1 MAQGNTTLWPLEG
14 DADHMTA
21 LRQLSVVYV
30 AAAGA
35 YAIAM
40 AMSAHP
46 NWVREADQTARY
58 LRTHSVA
65 TAIAFDEHV
74 LRPDMKLAETAGRAL
89 ERSIAG
95 AFRSDA
101 VKIAHRAQPLK
112 VARALPVQR
121 HASVQTATPSSPAP
135 TDLGPPPQSAPL
147 SQSAPSSDDDS
158 MPVPLR
164 GDDNTATANA
174 NAPTTPLPHLNLLPQ
189 TVTPP
194 ANSTASLPP
203 QGAPDAAEIMRVE
216 DRLKASLTSEMVD
229 NFSLFLYVSKANS
242 GPWAQRMYVFQK
254 QANGDLN
261 LLYNWPVSTG
271 REELELNP
279 QGHKLMTDTPP
290 GYYELDPL
298 RSYEHYTSSEWG
310 QKMPYAMFFNWV
322 KDGDPTGLAIH
333 AASGDDVSKLGSR
346 ASAGCVHLSEDNA
359 RTLFTMIRSQ
369 YKGLAPRFAYDRR
382 TGTMSNQG
390 ILMHDAGGNLKMA
403 QGYKV
408 LIFIEDYGGQ
418 NVVAALF

>member
-1 MAQGNTTLWPLEG
+1 
-14 DADHMTA
+14 MTA

-46 NWVREADQTARY
+46 IWVKEADQTARY
-58 LRTHSVA
+58 VRTHTAA
-65 TAIAFDEHV
+65 TAVAFDEHV
-74 LRPDMKLAETAGRAL
+74 LRPDMKMAEAAGRAL

-95 AFRSDA
+95 AFHSDT
-101 VKIAHRAQPLK
+101 VKVAHRDLPLK
-112 VARALPVQR
+112 VARVLPAG
-121 HASVQTATPSSPAP
+121 HPASVQTATPTQPAP
-135 TDLGPPPQSAPL
+135 TDLAPPQSAP
-147 SQSAPSSDDDS
+147 SPDDNAPS
-158 MPVPLR
+158 VPLR
-164 GDDNTATANA
+164 GNDTTTATADA
-174 NAPTTPLPHLNLLPQ
+174 NASTTPPPHLMTLLPQ
-189 TVTPP
+189 TATPP

-203 QGAPDAAEIMRVE
+203 QGAPSAAEIIRVE
-216 DRLKASLTSEMVD
+216 ERLKASLTSEMAD

-271 REELELNP
+271 REQLELNP
-279 QGHKLMTDTPP
+279 EGHKLMTDTPP
-290 GYYELDPL
+290 GYYELDAH

-322 KDGDPTGLAIH
+322 KDGNQTGLAIH
-333 AASGDDVSKLGSR
+333 AASGDDVAKLGSR

-359 RTLFTMIRSQ
+359 RTLFAMIHAQ

-390 ILMHDAGGNLKMA
+390 ILMHDASGNLKMA
-403 QGYKV
+403 EGYKV

>member
-1 MAQGNTTLWPLEG
+1 
-14 DADHMTA
+14 MTA

-46 NWVREADQTARY
+46 NWVKEADQTAHYVRAH
-58 LRTHSVA
+58 TAA
-65 TAIAFDEHV
+65 TAIAFDDHV
-74 LRPDMKLAETAGRAL
+74 LRPDMKIAEAAGRAL
-89 ERSIAG
+89 ERSIADT
-95 AFRSDA
+95 FHSDS
-101 VKIAHRAQPLK
+101 VKVAHRDLPQPLK
-112 VARALPVQR
+112 VARVLPIK
-121 HASVQTATPSSPAP
+121 HPASVQTATPAPPAP
-135 TDLGPPPQSAPL
+135 TDVAPPQSG
-147 SQSAPSSDDDS
+147 PSPDDNS
-158 MPVPLR
+158 LPMPLR
-164 GDDNTATANA
+164 GNDA
-174 NAPTTPLPHLNLLPQ
+174 APTTAPADATAANTPPPHMMKLLPQ
-189 TVTPP
+189 TATPP
-194 ANSTASLPP
+194 ASSTASLPP
-203 QGAPDAAEIMRVE
+203 QGAPSAAEIMRVE
-216 DRLKASLTSEMVD
+216 ERLKASLTSEMAD
-229 NFSLFLYVSKANS
+229 NFSLFLYVSKADS

-271 REELELNP
+271 REQLELNP
-279 QGHKLMTDTPP
+279 EGHKLTTDTPA
-290 GYYELDPL
+290 GYYQLDPH
-298 RSYEHYTSSEWG
+298 RSYEQYTSSEWG

-322 KDGDPTGLAIH
+322 KDGNQTGLAIH
-333 AASGDDVSKLGSR
+333 AASGDDVAKLGSR

-359 RTLFTMIRSQ
+359 RTLFAMIHAQ

-390 ILMHDAGGNLKMA
+390 ILMHDASGNLKMA
-403 QGYKV
+403 DGYKV

>member
-1 MAQGNTTLWPLEG
+1 
-14 DADHMTA
+14 MTA

-46 NWVREADQTARY
+46 NWVKEADQTAAY

-65 TAIAFDEHV
+65 TAVAFDDHV
-74 LRPDMKLAETAGRAL
+74 LRPEIKLAEAAGRSL
-89 ERSIAG
+89 GKSIAG
-95 AFRSDA
+95 AFHNDQ
-101 VKIAHRAQPLK
+101 VKIARRDLPVK
-112 VARALPVQR
+112 VARALPLKH
-121 HASVQTATPSSPAP
+121 HASVQTAQPSSP
-135 TDLGPPPQSAPL
+135 TDLAPPQSG
-147 SQSAPSSDDDS
+147 PSPDDNTQDNATAL
-158 MPVPLR
+158 PVPLR
-164 GDDNTATANA
+164 GNDGTANTATADA
-174 NAPTTPLPHLNLLPQ
+174 NAPATTPPPHMMKLLPQ
-189 TVTPP
+189 TATPP
-194 ANSTASLPP
+194 ASSTASLPP
-203 QGAPDAAEIMRVE
+203 QGGMPSAGEIIRVE
-216 DRLKASLTSEMVD
+216 ERLKASLTSEMVN
-229 NFSLFLYVSKANS
+229 NFSLFLYVSKADS

-271 REELELNP
+271 REQLELNP
-279 QGHKLMTDTPP
+279 QGRELETTTPS
-290 GYYELDPL
+290 GYYELDPH

-322 KDGDPTGLAIH
+322 KDGNETGLAIH
-333 AASGDDVSKLGSR
+333 AASGDDVAKLGSR

-359 RTLFTMIRSQ
+359 RTLFAMIHAQ

-390 ILMHDAGGNLKMA
+390 ILMHDAAGNLKMA
-403 QGYKV
+403 EGYKV

-418 NVVAALF
+418 NVVAALY

>member
-1 MAQGNTTLWPLEG
+1 
-14 DADHMTA
+14 MTA

-46 NWVREADQTARY
+46 NWVKEADQTAHY
-58 LRTHSVA
+58 VRTHTAA

-74 LRPDMKLAETAGRAL
+74 LRPDMKMAEAAGRAV
-89 ERSIAG
+89 ERSIAV
-95 AFRSDA
+95 AFHGDT
-101 VKIAHRAQPLK
+101 VKVAHRDLPLK
-112 VARALPVQR
+112 VARVLPAKR
-121 HASVQTATPSSPAP
+121 GASVQTATPSSPVP
-135 TDLGPPPQSAPL
+135 TDLTPPQSAP
-147 SQSAPSSDDDS
+147 SPDDNT

-164 GDDNTATANA
+164 GNDSTTTATADA
-174 NAPTTPLPHLNLLPQ
+174 NVSATPPPHLMKLLPQ
-189 TVTPP
+189 TATPP
-194 ANSTASLPP
+194 ANATASLPP
-203 QGAPDAAEIMRVE
+203 QGAPSAAEIMRVQE
-216 DRLKASLTSEMVD
+216 RLKASLTSEMVD
-229 NFSLFLYVSKANS
+229 NFSLFLYVSKADS

-254 QANGDLN
+254 QASGDLN

-271 REELELNP
+271 REQVELNP
-279 QGHKLMTDTPP
+279 QGHQLTTTTPP
-290 GYYELDPL
+290 GYYELDPH

-310 QKMPYAMFFNWV
+310 QKMPYSMFFNWV
-322 KDGDPTGLAIH
+322 KDGNQTGLAIH
-333 AASGDDVSKLGSR
+333 AADGDDVAKLGTR

-359 RTLFTMIRSQ
+359 RTLFAMIHTQ

-390 ILMHDAGGNLKMA
+390 ILMHDASGNVKMA
-403 QGYKV
+403 DGYKV

>member
-1 MAQGNTTLWPLEG
+1 
-14 DADHMTA
+14 MTA

-46 NWVREADQTARY
+46 TWMREADQTAHY
-58 LRTHSVA
+58 VRTHTAA

-74 LRPDMKLAETAGRAL
+74 LRPDMKMAEAAGRAL

-95 AFRSDA
+95 VFHSDT
-101 VKIAHRAQPLK
+101 VKVAHRDLPQPVK
-112 VARALPVQR
+112 VARVLPPKHR
-121 HASVQTATPSSPAP
+121 ASVQTAAPSSPAP
-135 TDLGPPPQSAPL
+135 ADLAPP
-147 SQSAPSSDDDS
+147 SQSAPSPDDNTPS
-158 MPVPLR
+158 APLR
-164 GDDNTATANA
+164 GSDATTTATASA
-174 NAPTTPLPHLNLLPQ
+174 AVPATPSHPMTLLPQ
-189 TVTPP
+189 TAPPP

-203 QGAPDAAEIMRVE
+203 QGAPSAAEIIRVE
-216 DRLKASLTSEMVD
+216 ERLKASLTSEMAE
-229 NFSLFLYVSKANS
+229 NFSLFLYVSKADS

-271 REELELNP
+271 REQLELNP
-279 QGHKLMTDTPP
+279 QGHKLMTDTPA
-290 GYYELDPL
+290 GYYQLDAH

-322 KDGDPTGLAIH
+322 KDGNQTGLAIH
-333 AASGDDVSKLGSR
+333 AASGDDTAKLGSR

-359 RTLFTMIRSQ
+359 RILFAMIHSQ

-390 ILMHDAGGNLKMA
+390 ILMHDASGNLKMA
-403 QGYKV
+403 DGYKV

>member
-1 MAQGNTTLWPLEG
+1 
-14 DADHMTA
+14 MTA

-46 NWVREADQTARY
+46 NWVKEADQTAHY
-58 LRTHSVA
+58 VRTHTAA

-74 LRPDMKLAETAGRAL
+74 LRPDMKMAEAAGRAL
-89 ERSIAG
+89 ERSIAV
-95 AFRSDA
+95 AFHGDT
-101 VKIAHRAQPLK
+101 VKVAHRDLPQPLK
-112 VARALPVQR
+112 IARVLPAKHR
-121 HASVQTATPSSPAP
+121 ASVQTATPMSPAP
-135 TDLGPPPQSAPL
+135 TDIAPPQSAP
-147 SQSAPSSDDDS
+147 SPDDNTSA
-158 MPVPLR
+158 PLR
-164 GDDNTATANA
+164 GNDTATASNDA
-174 NAPTTPLPHLNLLPQ
+174 AVPATPPPHMMKLLPQ
-189 TVTPP
+189 TAP
-194 ANSTASLPP
+194 ASSTASLPP
-203 QGAPDAAEIMRVE
+203 QGPPSAAEIMRVE
-216 DRLKASLTSEMVD
+216 ERFKASLTSEMVD
-229 NFSLFLYVSKANS
+229 NFSLFLYVSKADS

-271 REELELNP
+271 REQLELNP
-279 QGHKLMTDTPP
+279 EGHKLMTDTPA
-290 GYYELDPL
+290 GYYQLDAH

-322 KDGDPTGLAIH
+322 KDGNQTGLAIH
-333 AASGDDVSKLGSR
+333 AADGDDVAKLGSR

-359 RTLFTMIRSQ
+359 RTLFAMIHSQ

-390 ILMHDAGGNLKMA
+390 ILMHDASGNLKMA
-403 QGYKV
+403 EGYKV
-408 LIFIEDYGGQ
+408 LVFIEDYGGQ

>member
-1 MAQGNTTLWPLEG
+1 
-14 DADHMTA
+14 MTA

-46 NWVREADQTARY
+46 NWVKEADQTAAY
-58 LRTHSVA
+58 LRTHSLA
-65 TAIAFDEHV
+65 TAAAFDEHV
-74 LRPDMKLAETAGRAL
+74 LRPDLKMAEATGRAL
-89 ERSIAG
+89 GRSIAA

-101 VKIAHRAQPLK
+101 VKVAHHTLPQPVK
-112 VARALPVQR
+112 VARVLPTKR
-121 HASVQTATPSSPAP
+121 SVQAEPISPAMP
-135 TDLGPPPQSAPL
+135 DQSVPQSAP
-147 SQSAPSSDDDS
+147 SPDDNAAS
-158 MPVPLR
+158 PPLR
-164 GDDNTATANA
+164 GTDDSAPAQTD
-174 NAPTTPLPHLNLLPQ
+174 NAPAQTAEATTPPPHMMKLLPQ
-189 TVTPP
+189 MAQPHAATPP
-194 ANSTASLPP
+194 ANATASLPP
-203 QGAPDAAEIMRVE
+203 QGPPSAAEIMRVQ
-216 DRLKASLTSEMVD
+216 DRLKASLTSEMAN
-229 NFSLFLYVSKANS
+229 NFSLFLYVSKADA

-271 REELELNP
+271 REQIELNP

-290 GYYELDPL
+290 GYYELDPH

-322 KDGDPTGLAIH
+322 KDGNQTGLAIH
-333 AASGDDVSKLGSR
+333 AATDDDVAKLGSR

-359 RTLFTMIRSQ
+359 RTLFTLIRTD

-390 ILMHDAGGNLKMA
+390 ILMHDAAGNLKMA
-403 QGYKV
+403 DGYKV